1 MGHSNKTGDSLEP
14 LIYDANPFSNA
25 TTVQKGPRVISCI
38 LAVFL
43 CLLAMFTCVTSIEH
57 GEVFATNLGN
67 MNAFPSL
74 VYWSSP
80 ESWASSSLQQSE
92 LKIGFPLFLSEMP
105 NTIIQYAFKES
116 VPVACFSAKV
126 LFDYDSDPELGAS
139 SVSYETDEFSVWAGQ
154 PESGYFND
162 CEWGIVARN
171 KNDYVQLFMQI
182 GNFSEVIFF
191 KDKKLFNLD
200 GRYHEVTVTY
210 QVKTVDNGSSIT
222 VSGYVDGY
230 LTAQIARNQPNYL
243 APREFGIIAKSM
255 RVTPTDIGVK
265 GQMSITRLDCSPY
278 NYRNTPVLPD
288 FDVIKNDFSTNIV
301 VRGLAC
307 WT

>member
-1 MGHSNKTGDSLEP
+1 MGHSNKTGDSPEP
-14 LIYDANPFSNA
+14 PIHDANPFSNPK
-25 TTVQKGPRVISCI
+25 TSHRGPCIISCI
-38 LAVFL
+38 LVVFL
-43 CLLAMFTCVTSIEH
+43 CLLAMFTCVTSIEQ

-74 VYWSSP
+74 VYWSSS

-105 NTIIQYAFKES
+105 NTIAQYAFNES

-126 LFDYDSDPELGAS
+126 LFDYDSHPELGAS

-182 GNFSEVIFF
+182 GNFSEVTFF
-191 KDKKLFNLD
+191 KDEKLFDLD

-210 QVKTVDNGSSIT
+210 QFKTVGNGSSIT
-222 VSGYVDGY
+222 VSGYVDGH
-230 LTAQIARNQPNYL
+230 LTAQITRNQPDYV
-243 APREFGIIAKSM
+243 APKTFGIIAKSM
-255 RVTPTDIGVK
+255 RVTPTDISVK
-265 GQMSITRLDCSPY
+265 GQMCITRLDYSPY
-278 NYRNTPVLPD
+278 NYRTAPVLPD
-288 FDVIKNDFSTNIV
+288 FDAIKNGFSRNIV
-301 VRGLAC
+301 IRGLGC
-307 WT
+307 WR